1 MAIPDV
7 RYSEATNSLIGNAL
21 LDERRLSFA
30 LRSGAGILFAIA
42 FLWPAIGDAA
52 LVRVFAAYAFLDGIL
67 ILSAGGWSRR
77 SRCVWPLLLGGCA
90 DIIAATTAY
99 AWPGMT
105 LLGLVNLMAIW
116 AIVLGIGFAAGWA
129 ALRQAAGN
137 YLLLGGIAAGLFGRA
152 LLSYTGGD
160 VVVIATWTG
169 LYALTLGI
177 LLFKLSLQLYRFV
190 PVEVSAQRGGLF
202 AFRASARS
210 RRHRAR

>member
-1 MAIPDV
+1 MAIPEV
-7 RYSEATNSLIGNAL
+7 RYSEAPNSLAGNAL
-21 LDERRLSFA
+21 LEERRLCFA

-52 LVRVFAAYAFLDGIL
+52 LVRLFAAYAFFDGIL
-67 ILSAGGWSRR
+67 MLSSGGWSPR
-77 SRCVWPLLLGGCA
+77 SRSVWPLLLGGCA
-90 DIIAATTAY
+90 DVMAGVAAY

-129 ALRQAAGN
+129 ALRQADGN
-137 YLLLGGIAAGLFGRA
+137 YLLLSGIAAGLFGQA

-210 RRHRAR
+210 RRH

>member
-90 DIIAATTAY
+90 DVMAGVAAY

-129 ALRQAAGN
+129 ALRQTDGN
-137 YLLLGGIAAGLFGRA
+137 YLLLSGIAAGLFGRA

>member
-1 MAIPDV
+1 MAIPEA
-7 RYSEATNSLIGNAL
+7 RYSEAPDSLAGNAL
-21 LDERRLSFA
+21 LDERRLCFA

-52 LVRVFAAYAFLDGIL
+52 LVRLFAAYAFLDGIL
-67 ILSAGGWSRR
+67 ILSTGGWSPR

-90 DIIAATTAY
+90 DVMAATAAY

-105 LLGLVNLMAIW
+105 LLGLVNLIAIW
-116 AIVLGIGFAAGWA
+116 ALVLGTSFAVA
-129 ALRQAAGN
+129 AVVLRRVEGN
-137 YLLLGGIAAGLFGRA
+137 YLLLLCGVASGLFGRA

-190 PVEVSAQRGGLF
+190 PVDVSAQRGGLF
-202 AFRASARS
+202 AFRASARN
-210 RRHRAR
+210 RRH